1 MVLELLE
8 KIKHYNK
15 GFDEARVSRAFDF
28 AIDRYKDTD
37 VDVSEL
43 MAVIEI
49 LMPLKPDEDTVI
61 AILVHELYML
71 GFLTDERVQ
80 ELFGQ
85 SVLNILLFLKRLLE
99 LNYAENDKKSQIE
112 IFRKMFLTMAK
123 DLRVIL
129 IWLAKRLCK
138 MRDIDNLSDEARKIQ
153 ISRETMELYVPIASR
168 LGIYRMKVQL
178 EDYAFKYLHPEEYE
192 DINRQIEKFGELR
205 KGAVDEICDK
215 IVDYLRDKGVSAQ
228 VSGRVKSAYSIYV
241 KLKEKGLS
249 ILDDIFDFFAVRIVL
264 PVKKDEDGNPTYD
277 HLYSVLG
284 LLHSEWKPLSNRFK
298 DYVAVP
304 KPNGYRSLHTVVV
317 GIAPKNVDRLVEV
330 QIRDAE
336 MHREAEYGVASHWV
350 YKKVGSVDNSRVGSQ
365 VEWIK
370 GLQHVNEFFGSNSE
384 AEILKEV
391 EVDIF
396 RDRIFVLTP
405 RGEVKDLPQGAN
417 SIDFAYAVHTDV
429 GNRCV
434 MAKVNGALVPLDY
447 ELENGD
453 VVEIITKKDAV
464 PKLRWLSIVKTSFA
478 KNRIKVWFSSLN
490 RENNIRGG
498 KKILNA
504 QLERLQKPALDQ
516 SYSILKDFGGKNLT
530 LTQREALVEG
540 VGNGSKIANDIVRKI
555 YPYEMNLA
563 TKRIVSDI
571 VVQDKNNVLEDNV
584 VVGGES
590 GLPVKMAS
598 CCSPGLKDK
607 IIGYVTRVGKI
618 SIHKSSCSLLDSLN
632 GERII
637 FADWKGKKSI
647 NTKSLYRVGIKLTVV
662 SRVGLIH
669 DVTSII
675 AGMGINIA
683 DVAMKKDSSGLNND
697 CFLLDLV
704 DLDQFDVLMDKLE
717 QVKGV
722 VKVVRQDK
730 F

>member
-1 MVLELLE
+1 MVLELFE
-8 KIKHYNK
+8 KIKQYNK
-15 GFDEARVSRAFDF
+15 SFDEGRVGKAFDF

-43 MAVIEI
+43 MSVIDV
-49 LMPLKPDEDTVI
+49 LMPLKPDEDTII

-85 SVLNILLFLKRLLE
+85 PVLNILLFLKRLLE

-112 IFRKMFLTMAK
+112 VFRKMFLTMAK

-138 MRDIDNLSDEARKIQ
+138 MRDMDNLKDESRKSH
-153 ISRETMELYVPIASR
+153 ISRETMDLYVPIASR

-178 EDYAFKYLHPEEYE
+178 EDYAFKYLHPKEYE
-192 DINRQIEKFGELR
+192 DIDRQIEKFGELR
-205 KGAVDEICDK
+205 RGAVDEICDK

-228 VSGRVKSAYSIYV
+228 VSGRVKSAYSIYM
-241 KLKEKGLS
+241 KLKQKGLS
-249 ILDDIFDFFAVRIVL
+249 TLDDIFDFFAVRIVL

-277 HLYSVLG
+277 HLYSALG

-304 KPNGYRSLHTVVV
+304 KPNGYRSLHTVIV
-317 GIAPKNVDRLVEV
+317 GVSPKNINRLVEV
-330 QIRDAE
+330 QIRDVD

-350 YKKVGSVDNSRVGSQ
+350 YKKVGSVDNSRIGSQ
-365 VEWIK
+365 AEWIK
-370 GLQHVNEFFGSNSE
+370 GLQHVNEFFGSDSE

-391 EVDIF
+391 EVDVF

-405 RGEVKDLPQGAN
+405 RGEVKDLSQGAN
-417 SIDFAYAVHTDV
+417 PIDFAYAVHTDV

-434 MAKVNGALVPLDY
+434 MAKVNGSLVPLDY

-464 PKLRWLSIVKTSFA
+464 PKLRWLSIVKSSFA
-478 KNRIKVWFSSLN
+478 KNRIKAWFGSLN
-490 RENNIRGG
+490 RENNIKEG

-516 SYSILKDFGGKNLT
+516 SYSILKNFGDKNLT
-530 LTQREALVEG
+530 LVQREALVEG
-540 VGNGSKIANDIVRKI
+540 VGNGSGIANDIVRKI

-563 TKRIVSDI
+563 TKKIVSDV
-571 VVQDKNNVLEDNV
+571 VVQDKNVVLEDNV
-584 VVGGES
+584 VVGGEG

-598 CCSPGLKDK
+598 CCSPGFKDK

-637 FADWKGKKSI
+637 FADWKGKKST
-647 NTKSLYRVGIKLTVV
+647 NAESLYRVGIKLTVV

-669 DVTSII
+669 DVTSIMTD
-675 AGMGINIA
+675 MGINIA

-717 QVKGV
+717 QVSGV

>member
-1 MVLELLE
+1 MALELFE
-8 KIKHYNK
+8 KIKQYNK
-15 GFDEARVSRAFDF
+15 NFDEGRLKSAFDF

-43 MAVIEI
+43 MSVIEV
-49 LMPLKPDEDTVI
+49 LMPLKPDDDTII
-61 AILVHELYML
+61 AILIHELYML

-85 SVLNILLFLKRLLE
+85 PVLNMLLFLKKLLE

-112 IFRKMFLTMAK
+112 VFRKMFLTMAK

-138 MRDIDNLSDEARKIQ
+138 MRDIDNLGDKARKVQ
-153 ISRETMELYVPIASR
+153 ISRETMDIYVPIASR

-178 EDYAFKYLHPEEYE
+178 EDYAFKYLYPKEYE
-192 DINRQIEKFGELR
+192 DINRQIKKFGELR
-205 KGAVDEICDK
+205 KSAIDEICDK
-215 IVDYLRDKGVSAQ
+215 IIDYLRDKGVSAQ
-228 VSGRVKSAYSIYV
+228 VSGRIKSAYSIYV

-249 ILDDIFDFFAVRIVL
+249 TLDDIFDFFAVRIVL
-264 PVKKDEDGNPTYD
+264 PVKKDEEGNLVYD

-284 LLHSEWKPLSNRFK
+284 LLHSEWKPLSARFK

-304 KPNGYRSLHTVVV
+304 KPNGYRSLHTVIV
-317 GIAPKNVDRLVEV
+317 GIAPKDVNRLVEV
-330 QIRDAE
+330 QLRDAD

-350 YKKVGSVDNSRVGSQ
+350 YKKVGSVENPRLGSQ

-370 GLQHVNEFFGSNSE
+370 GLQHVNEFFGSSSE
-384 AEILKEV
+384 AEVLKEV

-417 SIDFAYAVHTDV
+417 PIDFAYAVHTDI

-434 MAKVNGALVPLDY
+434 MAKVNGALVPLDH

-453 VVEIITKKDAV
+453 VVEIVTKKDAE
-464 PKLRWLSIVKTSFA
+464 PKLRWLSVVKSSFA
-478 KNRIKVWFSSLN
+478 KSRIKTWFGSLN
-490 RENNIRGG
+490 RENNIREG
-498 KKILNA
+498 KKLLNA
-504 QLERLQKPALDQ
+504 QLERLQKPLLDQ
-516 SYSILKDFGGKNLT
+516 SYSILKNFGGKNLT

-540 VGNGSKIANDIVRKI
+540 VGNGSKIGNDIVRKI

-563 TKRIVSDI
+563 TKKIVSDA
-571 VVQDKNNVLEDNV
+571 VQDKNVVLEDNV
-584 VVGGES
+584 VVGGED
-590 GLPVKMAS
+590 GLPIKIAS
-598 CCSPGLKDK
+598 CCSPCLKDK
-607 IIGYVTRVGKI
+607 IIGYVIREGRV
-618 SIHKSSCSLLDSLN
+618 SVHKASCRLLDSLN

-637 FADWKGKKSI
+637 FAEWKGKK
-647 NTKSLYRVGIKLTVV
+647 NKNAELLYRVGIKLTVV

-669 DVTSII
+669 DVTAII

-683 DVAMKKDSSGLNND
+683 DVAIRKAGSGLQHE